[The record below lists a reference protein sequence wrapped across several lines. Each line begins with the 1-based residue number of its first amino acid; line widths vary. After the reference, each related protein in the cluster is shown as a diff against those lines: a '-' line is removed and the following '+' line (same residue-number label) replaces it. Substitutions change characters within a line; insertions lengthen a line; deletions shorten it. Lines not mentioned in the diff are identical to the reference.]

1 MLLCHL
7 RRGLIGLC
15 LGAGSLIMPSL
26 LLPAT
31 TFAQSQ
37 VNAADLRGTVS
48 DEGGKVIAGAK
59 VTARDE
65 RTGFTREATTNEVG
79 VYQFIALPPGSY
91 EITVESPGFARAVN
105 RNVVLTIGAA
115 AQLDFTLRVGETT
128 EEVVVTADTQVIESS
143 RTSVAET
150 INQRAINNLPTS
162 SRNYVGFTLLTSTT
176 TRDNQPKLGV
186 APTSGLN
193 FGGQRARA
201 NNVSIDGADA
211 TDSGVNGV
219 RATVSQEAVQEFQ
232 ILTNSYAPEF
242 GRASSA
248 VINIVSKGGG
258 NELRGNVFAFLRDQA
273 FSANN
278 AFAGV
283 REYPETRF
291 QGGFTLGG
299 PIVKDKTFF
308 FLSFEAQTLNGTGF
322 NITGRNGFGFTTFT
336 PPALLATSPN
346 LGLSNL
352 PGGIFVPIG
361 GQVAQ
366 VTPQQAAF
374 LNAALNS
381 LSQATGIPLS
391 TPFTALPPA
400 VQTALLTNA
409 SFQALNTYYFLAR
422 EGSSV
427 GLTGRQTNGQAIFP
441 TLAALG
447 ITNPGVNSPVPLGTG
462 AFRPMNTLLGNYT
475 VRERT
480 FLPAL
485 RIDHRF
491 NDIHQFFVRVSVTP
505 STVRGIPSNGQNQP
519 TALNEFTRT
528 GFQGTRDVALVAQN
542 LATISPTLINE
553 SRFQFARRGV
563 DYGPQGQTVG
573 VEIPGFASFGREP
586 FSPARRVEKRWQV
599 TNNLTKIAGNHTMK
613 FGADFNLLL
622 YNALF
627 EVNFGGVYG
636 FPPNQLF
643 PAAQGFPPFSGV
655 QAYGLGLPES
665 YVQNVGNPNSNFNN
679 PVLGVFAQ
687 DSWKIRPNFTFNYGV
702 RYDVQYTK
710 QIRPV
715 QPEPFTGPGN
725 VGLINMPNLFAAGEE
740 IVGIQQGIP
749 RDYNNIAPRIA
760 FAWDP
765 FNNGKTVVRAAYGLF
780 YGTPLAGLIFL
791 SDVVDGAQSPF
802 LVFPGLLGGGA
813 IFRNERVNIPVPPL
827 PGYQVGQQRYN
838 PLDPGFE
845 IFNGGPIRSLL
856 FSPITSQTL
865 HLNRG
870 FEFDYTQQGNLSI
883 ERQLGRT
890 ITVNATYSYIRG
902 LQLVRPRNVN
912 QQNLALLQA
921 NAQAQTNPIVVG
933 GQTVGFFG
941 TGPLAGL
948 YNPLPNSLGPGLS
961 GLPAQVAP
969 IGRFL
974 FNDFRRTGP
983 NLLYTA
989 ATLNIPVAQAQQL
1002 LTALT
1007 NRFNLPRLQ
1016 GAPFVPF
1023 GSAKN
1028 YESSGSSIYHALTL
1042 SVNKRFSNNFQFLAS
1057 YTWSHAIDD
1066 STDVQTLQEPQDNSN
1081 PRLDRSNS
1089 NFDQR
1094 HRFIFSAVFNSPFK
1108 RNEGPG
1114 RYLLAD
1120 WTFAPIVEAG
1130 AGRPYTLLIGVDQTQ
1145 VNSSSTARPNF
1156 VTSCPPGTAGLTCFP
1171 SPRGNGFLT
1180 LPPDSRLPQ
1189 NFGLPVSAFLGNVGR
1204 NAFTGPNF
1212 ISVDFRLARKFYF
1225 SRDADATARNLEF
1238 IFEMFNALNRVN
1250 ITEINPSYQLSGAP
1264 TLAAPPRQ
1272 IQFALKFN
1280 F

>member
-1 MLLCHL
+1 MLLNHL
-7 RRGLIGLC
+7 RRGLFGLC
-15 LGAGSLIMPSL
+15 LGACSLITPSL
-26 LLPAT
+26 LMPAPA
-31 TFAQSQ
+31 FAQSQ

-48 DEGGKVIAGAK
+48 DDSGKVIAGAK
-59 VTARDE
+59 VTAREE
-65 RTGFTREATTNEVG
+65 RTGFTREATTNDVG
-79 VYQFIALPPGSY
+79 LYQLIALPPGSY
-91 EITVESPGFARAVN
+91 EISVESSGFARAVN
-105 RNVVLTIGAA
+105 RNVTLTIGAA
-115 AQLDFTLRVGETT
+115 AQLDFTLRVGDTT
-128 EEVVVTADTQVIESS
+128 EEVVVTADTQVIEGS

-162 SRNYVGFTLLTSTT
+162 SRSYVGFTLLTSTT
-176 TRDNQPKLGV
+176 TRDNQPRLGV

-211 TDSGVNGV
+211 TDSSVNGV

-232 ILTNSYAPEF
+232 ILTNSFAPEF

-273 FSANN
+273 YSANN

-308 FLSFEAQTLNGTGF
+308 FLSFETQNLNGTGF

-352 PGGIFVPIG
+352 PAGVFVPIG
-361 GQVAQ
+361 GQAAQ
-366 VTPQQAAF
+366 VTPQQVAF
-374 LNAALNS
+374 LNAALGG
-381 LSQATGIPLS
+381 LSQATGIPLT
-391 TPFTALPPA
+391 TPFTALPAA
-400 VQTALLTNA
+400 VQTALLTNPT
-409 SFQALNTYYFLAR
+409 FQALNTFYFLAR

-427 GLTGRQTNGQAIFP
+427 GLTGRQTNGQAVFP

-447 ITNPGVNSPVPLGTG
+447 VTNPGFSSPVPLAGS
-462 AFRPMNTLLGNYT
+462 FRPMNALLGNYT

-491 NDIHQFFVRVSVTP
+491 NDIHQFFARFSVSP
-505 STVRGIPSNGQNQP
+505 STIRGIPSNGQNQP
-519 TALNEFTRT
+519 TALNNFTRT
-528 GFQGTRDVALVAQN
+528 GFQGTRDIAFVAQN
-542 LATISPTLINE
+542 VATISPTLINE
-553 SRFQFARRGV
+553 SRFQFSRRGV
-563 DYGPQGQTVG
+563 DYGPQSQIVG
-573 VEIPGFASFGREP
+573 VEVPGIASFGREP
-586 FSPARRVEKRWQV
+586 FSPTQRVEKRWQV
-599 TNNLTKIAGNHTMK
+599 TNNLTKIAGNHTLK

-627 EVNFGGVYG
+627 EVNFGGVYA

-643 PAAQGFPPFSGV
+643 PAAQGFPAFSGV

-665 YVQNVGNPNSNFNN
+665 YVQNVGDPISNFNN

-687 DSWKIRPNFTFNYGV
+687 DSWKIRPNFTLNYGV

-710 QIRPV
+710 QIRAV
-715 QPEPFTGPGN
+715 QPEPFVGPGN
-725 VGLINMPNLFAAGEE
+725 VGAINMPNVFAAGER
-740 IVGIQQGIP
+740 IIGIQQGIP
-749 RDYNNIAPRIA
+749 RDYNNIAPRLA

-780 YGTPLAGLIFL
+780 YGTPIAGLIFL

-802 LVFPGLLGGGA
+802 LVFPGLLGGAA
-813 IFRNERVNIPVPPL
+813 IFRNERVNIPVPAL

-838 PLDPGFE
+838 PLDPGFQVL
-845 IFNGGPIRSLL
+845 NGGPIRSLL

-865 HLNRG
+865 HVNSG

-890 ITVNATYSYIRG
+890 VTVNATYSYIRG

-921 NAQAQTNPIVVG
+921 NAQAQTNPIVIG

-941 TGPLAGL
+941 AGPLAGL

-989 ATLNIPVAQAQQL
+989 ATLNLPVATAQQL
-1002 LTALT
+1002 LAALT

-1016 GAPFVPF
+1016 GEPFVPF
-1023 GSAKN
+1023 GSVKN

-1057 YTWSHAIDD
+1057 YTWSKAIDD

-1081 PRLDRSNS
+1081 ARLDRSNS

-1094 HRFIFSAVFNSPFK
+1094 HRLIFSAVFASPFK
-1108 RNEGPG
+1108 RNEGAG

-1156 VTSCPPGTAGLTCFP
+1156 VQSCPPGTAGLVCFP

-1180 LPPDSRLPQ
+1180 LPPDSRLPE
-1189 NFGLPVSAFLGNVGR
+1189 NFGRPLSAFLGNVGR

-1212 ISVDFRLARKFYF
+1212 IAVDFRLARKFYF
-1225 SRDADATARNLEF
+1225 SRDADVTGRNLEF
-1238 IFEMFNALNRVN
+1238 IFEMFNVANRVN
-1250 ITEINPSYQLSGAP
+1250 VTEINPNYQLSGAP

-1272 IQFALKFN
+1272 IQFALKFS

>member
-15 LGAGSLIMPSL
+15 LGASSLITPSL
-26 LLPAT
+26 LFPAT

-48 DEGGKVIAGAK
+48 DDSGKVIAGAK
-59 VTARDE
+59 VMARDE
-65 RTGFTREATTNEVG
+65 RTGFTREATTNDVG

-91 EITVESPGFARAVN
+91 EITVESPGFARAIN
-105 RNVVLTIGAA
+105 RNVILTIGAA

-128 EEVVVTADTQVIESS
+128 EEVVVTADTQVIEGS

-162 SRNYVGFTLLTSTT
+162 SRSYVGFTLLTSTT

-211 TDSGVNGV
+211 TDSATNGV

-232 ILTNSYAPEF
+232 ILTNSFAPEF

-308 FLSFEAQTLNGTGF
+308 FLSFETQNLNGTGF
-322 NITGRNGFGFTTFT
+322 NVTGRNGFGFTTFT
-336 PPALLATSPN
+336 PPALLASSPN

-352 PGGIFVPIG
+352 PAGIFVPIG

-374 LNAALNS
+374 LNAAFNS

-391 TPFTALPPA
+391 TPFTALPA
-400 VQTALLTNA
+400 AAQLALLNNA
-409 SFQALNTYYFLAR
+409 TFQALNTYYFLAR

-447 ITNPGVNSPVPLGTG
+447 ITNPGVNSPVPLGTS
-462 AFRPMNTLLGNYT
+462 AFRPMTTLLGNYT

-491 NDIHQFFVRVSVTP
+491 SDIHQFFVRVSVTP

-553 SRFQFARRGV
+553 SRFQFSRRGV
-563 DYGPQGQTVG
+563 DYGPQGPTVG
-573 VEIPGFASFGREP
+573 VEVPGIASFGREP

-599 TNNLTKIAGNHTMK
+599 TNNLTKIAGNHTLK

-627 EVNFGGVYG
+627 EVNFGGVYA

-643 PAAQGFPPFSGV
+643 PAAQGFPAFSGV
-655 QAYGLGLPES
+655 QSYGLGLPES

-710 QIRPV
+710 QIQAVR
-715 QPEPFTGPGN
+715 PEPFTGPGN
-725 VGLINMPNLFAAGEE
+725 VGVINMPNLFAAGEE

-749 RDYNNIAPRIA
+749 RDYNNIAPRVA

-813 IFRNERVNIPVPPL
+813 LFRNERVNIPVPPL

-1002 LTALT
+1002 LAALT

-1094 HRFIFSAVFNSPFK
+1094 HRFIFSAVVTSPFK
-1108 RNEGPG
+1108 RNEGAG

-1250 ITEINPSYQLSGAP
+1250 ITEINPNYQLSGAP

>member
-352 PGGIFVPIG
+352 PAGIVVPIG

-679 PVLGVFAQ
+679 PVLGVFVQ

-760 FAWDP
+760 FAWNP

-1002 LTALT
+1002 LTALA

-1023 GSAKN
+1023 GSTKN
-1028 YESSGSSIYHALTL
+1028 YESTGSSIYHALTL

-1120 WTFAPIVEAG
+1120 WIFAPIIEAG

>member
-232 ILTNSYAPEF
+232 ILTNSFAPEF

-491 NDIHQFFVRVSVTP
+491 NDIHQFFARISVTP

>member
-1002 LTALT
+1002 LAALT

>member
-59 VTARDE
+59 VMARDE
-65 RTGFTREATTNEVG
+65 RTGFTREATTNDVG

-105 RNVVLTIGAA
+105 RNVILTIGAA

-374 LNAALNS
+374 LNAALS
-381 LSQATGIPLS
+381 GLSQATGIPLN
-391 TPFTALPPA
+391 TQFTALPPP

-665 YVQNVGNPNSNFNN
+665 YVQNVGNPNSIFNN